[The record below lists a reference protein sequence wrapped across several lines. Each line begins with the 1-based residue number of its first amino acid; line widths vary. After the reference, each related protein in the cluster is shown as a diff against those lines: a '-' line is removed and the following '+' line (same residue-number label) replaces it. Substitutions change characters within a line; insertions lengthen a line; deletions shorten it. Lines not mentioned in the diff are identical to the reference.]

1 LKKDIFMVNQC
12 IKKLSTT
19 KKFKSMHINI
29 FSLLKSCV
37 SICIFQHIFVFS
49 SLGQTYPT
57 RPIKIIVPFTAGGG
71 VDITTRLVSEK
82 LIWNNKVFIENRP
95 GAGSITGTD
104 LVAKSNPDGYTFLM
118 VAPPFT
124 TNAAL
129 INNLPYDTLKDFAP
143 ITLLATAPLL
153 LVVHPAMPFNTV
165 QELIEYARKQ
175 PGKLAY
181 GSSGNGG
188 PQHLAGEIFK
198 SMAKVDII
206 HVPYK
211 GSAPAAID
219 LLGGHVQ
226 IGFGDLLTVL
236 PYVKGGRLKPL
247 AFTGTQRSSISP
259 EIPTVSE
266 STLPGFEAMTWY
278 GLVAK
283 AGTPQSIINSVQ
295 LEVSRV
301 LMLPE
306 IKKRLNE
313 EGTDVVASNPA
324 AFENFIKIEIEKVKR
339 LSKITTIQID

>member
-1 LKKDIFMVNQC
+1 MVNQC

-37 SICIFQHIFVFS
+37 SICIIQHIFVFS

-57 RPIKIIVPFTAGGG
+57 RPIKIIVPFAAGGG

-153 LVVHPAMPFNTV
+153 LVVHPTMPFNTV

-247 AFTGTQRSSISP
+247 AFTGIQRSSISP

-306 IKKRLNE
+306 TKKRLNE

-324 AFENFIKIEIEKVKR
+324 AFENFLKIEIEKVKR

>member
-1 LKKDIFMVNQC
+1 M
-12 IKKLSTT
+12 
-19 KKFKSMHINI
+19 
-29 FSLLKSCV
+29 
-37 SICIFQHIFVFS
+37 
-49 SLGQTYPT
+49 
-57 RPIKIIVPFTAGGG
+57 
-71 VDITTRLVSEK
+71 
-82 LIWNNKVFIENRP
+82 
-95 GAGSITGTD
+95 
-104 LVAKSNPDGYTFLM
+104 
-118 VAPPFT
+118 
-124 TNAAL
+124 
-129 INNLPYDTLKDFAP
+129 INNLPYDTLKDFSP

-153 LVVHPAMPFNTV
+153 LVTHPSLPFNTA

-259 EIPTVSE
+259 EIPTITAQLSPTRPLTGALSPTGPSATSQKVLERSPTGQSSAQCSAFNPE
-266 STLPGFEAMTWY
+266 SCAVHCGH
-278 GLVAK
+278 
-283 AGTPQSIINSVQ
+283 
-295 LEVSRV
+295 
-301 LMLPE
+301 
-306 IKKRLNE
+306 
-313 EGTDVVASNPA
+313 
-324 AFENFIKIEIEKVKR
+324 
-339 LSKITTIQID
+339 

>member
-1 LKKDIFMVNQC
+1 MVNQY

-57 RPIKIIVPFTAGGG
+57 RPIKIIVPFAAGGG

-153 LVVHPAMPFNTV
+153 LVVHPSLPFNSV

-188 PQHLAGEIFK
+188 PQHLAGEVFK

-247 AFTGTQRSSISP
+247 AFTGIQRSSISP

-324 AFENFIKIEIEKVKR
+324 AFENFLKIEIEKVKR

>member
-1 LKKDIFMVNQC
+1 MVNQC
-12 IKKLSTT
+12 LKKLSTT

-57 RPIKIIVPFTAGGG
+57 RPIKIIVPFAAGGG

-153 LVVHPAMPFNTV
+153 LVVHPSLPFNTV

-188 PQHLAGEIFK
+188 PQHLAGEVFK

-247 AFTGTQRSSISP
+247 AFTGIQRSSISP

-324 AFENFIKIEIEKVKR
+324 AFENFLKIEIEKVKR

>member
-1 LKKDIFMVNQC
+1 MVNQY

-57 RPIKIIVPFTAGGG
+57 RPIKIIVPFAAGGG

-153 LVVHPAMPFNTV
+153 LVVHPSLPFNTV

-188 PQHLAGEIFK
+188 PQHLAGEVFK

-247 AFTGTQRSSISP
+247 AFTGIQRSSISP

-324 AFENFIKIEIEKVKR
+324 AFENFLKIEIEKVKR

>member
-1 LKKDIFMVNQC
+1 
-12 IKKLSTT
+12 
-19 KKFKSMHINI
+19 
-29 FSLLKSCV
+29 
-37 SICIFQHIFVFS
+37 
-49 SLGQTYPT
+49 
-57 RPIKIIVPFTAGGG
+57 
-71 VDITTRLVSEK
+71 LVSEK

-153 LVVHPAMPFNTV
+153 LVVHPTMPFNTV
-165 QELIEYARKQ
+165 QELIEYARKL

-266 STLPGFEAMTWY
+266 SSLPGFEAMTWY

>member
-1 LKKDIFMVNQC
+1 MIDQC
-12 IKKLSTT
+12 IKKLSTNA
-19 KKFKSMHINI
+19 KLKSLRLNI
-29 FSLLKSCV
+29 FSLLKSCLY
-37 SICIFQHIFVFS
+37 ICIFQHIFVNS
-49 SLGQTYPT
+49 SHSQTYPA
-57 RPIKIIVPFTAGGG
+57 RPIRIIVPFTAGGG

-82 LIWNNKVFIENRP
+82 LTWSNKVVIENRP

-143 ITLLATAPLL
+143 ITLLATAPLH
-153 LVVHPAMPFNTV
+153 LVVHPSLPLNTA
-165 QELIEYARKQ
+165 QDLIDYARKQ

-236 PYVKGGRLKPL
+236 PYVKAGRLKPL
-247 AFTGTQRSSISP
+247 AFTGIQRNSISP
-259 EIPTVSE
+259 EIPTITE

-283 AGTPQSIINSVQ
+283 AGTPQNIINSMQ

-306 IKKRLNE
+306 VKKRLNE
-313 EGTDVVASNPA
+313 EGTDVIASNPG
-324 AFENFIKIEIEKVKR
+324 AFENFLKIEIEKVKK
-339 LSKITTIQID
+339 LSKVTTIQID

>member
-1 LKKDIFMVNQC
+1 MVNQC

-57 RPIKIIVPFTAGGG
+57 RPIKIIVPFAAGGG

-153 LVVHPAMPFNTV
+153 LVVHPTMPFNTV

-247 AFTGTQRSSISP
+247 AFTGIQRSSISP

-324 AFENFIKIEIEKVKR
+324 AFENFLKIEIEKVKR

>member
-1 LKKDIFMVNQC
+1 MVNQC
-12 IKKLSTT
+12 LKKLSTT

-57 RPIKIIVPFTAGGG
+57 RPIKIIVPFAAGGG

-82 LIWNNKVFIENRP
+82 LIWSNKVFIENRP

-153 LVVHPAMPFNTV
+153 LVVHPSLPFNSV

-188 PQHLAGEIFK
+188 PQHLAGEVFK

-247 AFTGTQRSSISP
+247 AFTGIQRSSISP

-324 AFENFIKIEIEKVKR
+324 AFENFLKIEIEKVKR